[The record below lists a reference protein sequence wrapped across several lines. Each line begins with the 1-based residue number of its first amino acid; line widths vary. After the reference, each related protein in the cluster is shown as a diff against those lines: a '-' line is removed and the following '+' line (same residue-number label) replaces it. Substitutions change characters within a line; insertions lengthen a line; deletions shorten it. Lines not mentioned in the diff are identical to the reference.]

1 MILNQ
6 VETLSNNAMQLTGA
20 DVVFDRML
28 DGVIAQVRR
37 AMGVPAAAPGASSA
51 DPATEAE
58 FQRLRDRL
66 TAFFPEYQAIYQQL
80 ITHYVGPQFL
90 PQVVTTLMS
99 EPMRRYFHAMR
110 AMEPELVRQMQGLG
124 ERMGRTTIHEQP

>member
-1 MILNQ
+1 MLNQ
-6 VETLSNNAMQLTGA
+6 VENLSNNAMKLTGA

-37 AMGVPAAAPGASSA
+37 AMGVPAAAPGAPSA

-58 FQRLRDRL
+58 FQRLRERL
-66 TAFFPEYQAIYQQL
+66 TSFFPEYQTIYQQL
-80 ITHYVGPQFL
+80 ITHYVGAQFL
-90 PQVVTTLMS
+90 PQVVGTLMS

-110 AMEPELVRQMQGLG
+110 EMEPELISHMQRLG
-124 ERMGRTTIHEQP
+124 ERMGRTTVYEQR